1 MDLISKILDSDGPLA
16 ELVADRL
23 RGGQSSP
30 HVKVHPKDFSVPDFV
45 FQDPERFEP
54 VLNNGWLCKNRHC
67 WGVYELDAEPT
78 RIMKRH
84 SVTQFMYDG
93 RDPGY
98 DKVPEVQFVELLMKR
113 KLRLMRQNLRNV
125 EHLFRQ
131 DMILDIE
138 LEDIK
143 PRTWRRFQVSGG
155 ITLTTLHDK
164 VLVPLMGFVRNYHT
178 WQMYDHSDGATWGAA
193 DSSAVDMMHMPLNGY
208 KTLPGEATKLAE
220 MLQIPGTTM
229 GYMYDMGDHWS
240 HIITLVGILP
250 AEESTGRCLVLDG
263 AMACPP
269 EDSNGLGDMGLQP
282 YQKFLTKVLK
292 AKRGTSH
299 RDKRKYRDL
308 CASASGLNYKDKV
321 YDPHDFSVEDA
332 QEAVKAAFRSK
343 ASVPQGSKVFS
354 TPLQPGAQA
363 LLESSYPPNTS
374 TRIQRDDPRDRSFMS
389 EAVATRRDRKSDT
402 GCAECGRP
410 NELKLCS
417 GCRQNACLVST
428 PVNVFRVHS

>member
-1 MDLISKILDSDGPLA
+1 
-16 ELVADRL
+16 
-23 RGGQSSP
+23 
-30 HVKVHPKDFSVPDFV
+30 
-45 FQDPERFEP
+45 
-54 VLNNGWLCKNRHC
+54 
-67 WGVYELDAEPT
+67 
-78 RIMKRH
+78 MKRH
-84 SVTQFMYDG
+84 YVTQFMYDG
-93 RDPGY
+93 RDPEY
-98 DKVPEVQFVELLMKR
+98 DKVPGTSVTHLIEVQFVELLMKR
-113 KLRLMRQNLRNV
+113 KLRWTRQNLPNV

-138 LEDIK
+138 LEGIE

-164 VLVPLMGFVRNYHT
+164 
-178 WQMYDHSDGATWGAA
+178 MYGHSDGATWGAT
-193 DSSAVDMMHMPLNGY
+193 DPSAVDMMHMPLNGY

-269 EDSNGLGDMGLQP
+269 EDSNGLGD
-282 YQKFLTKVLK
+282 
-292 AKRGTSH
+292 
-299 RDKRKYRDL
+299 KRKYRDL
-308 CASASGLNYKDKV
+308 GASASGLNYKDKV
-321 YDPHDFSVEDA
+321 YDPHDFSVKES

-354 TPLQPGAQA
+354 VLASC
-363 LLESSYPPNTS
+363 LC
-374 TRIQRDDPRDRSFMS
+374 IRDDPRDRSFMS
-389 EAVATRRDRKSDT
+389 EAVATRRERKSDT

-410 NELKLCS
+410 NDLKLCS
-417 GCRQNACLVST
+417 GGMHAFSHWTYCRTGGLLLVTDLQGIKEESANRTTFWLSDPALHCQHDIMST
-428 PVNVFRVHS
+428 RLVGKRDTVVKNVANSILSPSLLH